1 MSGRVSRA
9 ILFAVVALVLVGP
22 GCAKAQTAAPA
33 QTPPESVAAPEAA
46 PIYSAQVVNAYPH
59 DRSAFT
65 EGLFFKDGALYES
78 TGYEGR
84 SSIRK
89 VELATGKVL
98 QRRDLDKAYFG
109 EGIVAFKDRLIELTW
124 KSEVGFIYD
133 LKSFAPKGRFTYKGE
148 GWALTTDGRRIIMSD
163 GTNTLRFLDP
173 QTLKQTGSVSVTY
186 GGKKVIYLNELE
198 WVKGEVW
205 ANIWTTD
212 EIVRID
218 PSTGKVLGW
227 INLSGLLPDRERD
240 GNEDVLNGIAYD
252 AEHDRIFVTGK
263 QWPKL
268 YEIKLLPP
276 SPPVAPVAPA
286 G

>member
-1 MSGRVSRA
+1 MSGPAPGVLR
-9 ILFAVVALVLVGP
+9 LALVAWVVLAT
-22 GCAKAQTAAPA
+22 GCAKAQ
-33 QTPPESVAAPEAA
+33 SAA
-46 PIYSAQVVNAYPH
+46 PIPVAAAETAPVYSAQVVNAYPH
-59 DRSAFT
+59 DRTAFT
-65 EGLFFKDGALYES
+65 EGLFFRDGALYES

-98 QRRDLDKAYFG
+98 QKRDLDKAYFG
-109 EGIVAFKDRLIELTW
+109 EGVVAFKDRLIELTW
-124 KSEVGFIYD
+124 KSQVGFIYD
-133 LKSFAPKGRFTYKGE
+133 LASFAPKGRFTYPGE

-173 QTLKQTGSVSVTY
+173 ATLKQTGSVSVTY

-212 EIVRID
+212 QIVRID
-218 PSTGKVLGW
+218 PQTGKVLGW
-227 INLSGLLPDRERD
+227 IDLSGLLPAHDRD

-252 AEHDRIFVTGK
+252 ADHDRIFVTGK

-276 SPPVAPVAPA
+276 SPPAAAPA
-286 G
+286 K